1 MASRRTFLIK
11 AFATAG
17 GLGIAALRSGFSAV
31 ADTKRA
37 GRRSAGIELT
47 PWLTIAP
54 DDTVVIRSANADIGN
69 GTLTQAAMTVA
80 EELQCDW
87 RYVRAEFAPIHRV
100 YTEGAYQINGKAAS
114 FFGGSS
120 TIPELVQALLQVG
133 ASARERLKVAAAR
146 RWNVPVGEIEARSS
160 LLTHR
165 PSLRVLRYGEVAAD
179 AGKVRLI
186 EEPTLKPRSAWTL
199 LGKAT
204 PSNLN
209 APSIAVGKAIY
220 GMDVRPPGL
229 VYAALMQSPVH
240 GGRAVYVD
248 STAALKMAG
257 VRAVLK
263 IDPSDTPGS
272 PVKRP
277 PFGMGLVQ
285 KAGAGHGW
293 MITPADIEATAA
305 QSAVAVI
312 ADHYWQAR
320 LALDAVRVTW
330 DSGPGGAWKTSQQM
344 YDAALAALNEPGEK
358 VITERGDIRELEGDG
373 NMVEGTYMTP
383 FCEQSPIEPLNG
395 TALVNADGV
404 ELWHPTQEMDGAL
417 WVAADETGLPPEK
430 VICHQ
435 TLVGGAFGRR
445 FFANDVRMVVA
456 IARRYPG
463 VPVQVIWS
471 REEMMRQGRYRPLVA
486 TRLRARLD
494 AEGLPHA
501 MLARIAGHGISNNGI
516 ADTGYANGIVPNVR
530 VESRRV
536 PFHLMTGPF
545 RGPGYNSFAFIVE
558 SFIDE
563 CAAAAKIDPLE
574 YRLRLFRRWP
584 DEGWIKCLSVAADKA
599 GWGSPLPRGRGRG
612 IAISA
617 FSMAGK
623 PKSATIVCV
632 VATVE
637 VSRAGV
643 LRVEAL
649 DIAFDSGGLLNRDS
663 VASQIEGAA
672 IFGLNLTLNEELTV
686 KDGRIVEG
694 NFDQYPML
702 RIGDIVT
709 KINIHSEGLTGHE
722 RFSKVGESPVG
733 PIGPAIGNAIFAA
746 IGKRVRTTPLR
757 KQDLS
762 WS

>member
-1 MASRRTFLIK
+1 MASRRSFLIR

-17 GLGIAALRSGFSAV
+17 GLGIAALGPGFSAATV
-31 ADTKRA
+31 QKRA
-37 GRRSAGIELT
+37 GKHAGAIELN

-54 DDTVVIRSANADIGN
+54 DDTVMIRSANADIGN

-87 RYVRAEFAPIHRV
+87 RFVRAEFAPIHRV

-114 FFGGSS
+114 YFGGSS

-133 ASARERLKVAAAR
+133 ASARERLKRAAAQ
-146 RWNVPVGEIEARSS
+146 RWNVPVGEIEAQASV
-160 LLTHR
+160 LTHR
-165 PSLRVLRYGEVAAD
+165 PSQRVLRYGEVAAE
-179 AGKVRLI
+179 AGEVRLL
-186 EEPTLKPRSAWTL
+186 EEPALKPRSAWTI

-204 PSNLN
+204 PPRLN
-209 APSIAVGKAIY
+209 APSIVVGEATY

-240 GGRAVYVD
+240 GGRAVSVD
-248 STAALKMAG
+248 STAALKMPG

-277 PFGMGLVQ
+277 PYGMGLVP
-285 KAGAGHGW
+285 KAGAGDGW
-293 MITPADIEATAA
+293 MVTPANMEATAA

-320 LALDAVRVTW
+320 VALDAVQVTW
-330 DSGPGGAWKTSQQM
+330 DSGPGGAWKTTQQM
-344 YDAALAALNEPGEK
+344 YDAALAALDEPGEK
-358 VITERGDIRELEGDG
+358 VITERGDIRELDAEGRI
-373 NMVEGTYMTP
+373 VEGTFMTP
-383 FCEQSPIEPLNG
+383 FCEHSQIEPLNG
-395 TALVNADGV
+395 TALVKADGV

-417 WVAADETGLPPEK
+417 WAAADETGLPPEK
-430 VICHQ
+430 IICHQ

-445 FFANDVRMVVA
+445 FYANDVRMVVA

-471 REEMMRQGRYRPLVA
+471 REETMRQGRYRPLVA
-486 TRLRARLD
+486 TRLQARLD

-501 MLARIAGHGISNNGI
+501 LLARIAGHGISNNGI
-516 ADTGYANGIVPNVR
+516 ADTGYANGIVPHVR
-530 VESRRV
+530 IESRRV

-574 YRLRLFRRWP
+574 YRLRLFRKWP
-584 DEGWIKCLSVAADKA
+584 DDGWTKCLTVAADKA

-612 IAISA
+612 IAIAA

-623 PKSATIVCV
+623 PKSATVVCV

-649 DIAFDSGGLLNRDS
+649 DIAFDSGGMLNRDS

-672 IFGLNLTLNEELTV
+672 IFGLSVTLNEELTV
-686 KDGRIVEG
+686 KDGQIVEG

-702 RIGDIVT
+702 RIGDVST
-709 KINIHSEGLTGHE
+709 RINIHYEGLTGHE
-722 RFSKVGESPVG
+722 RFSKIGESPLG

-746 IGKRVRTTPLR
+746 TGKRLRTTPFR
-757 KQDLS
+757 KHDLS
-762 WS
+762 WG